1 MRVDTTDKTGYSIHV
16 RNEVYL
22 TASTSKQLTHDE
34 EITLIR
40 DRENPKSRDR
50 LVLAN
55 LGLVHKITGKFPLK
69 NASCSY
75 DDLFQEGIAGLMHG
89 IEKFEPQRGYRL
101 STYVYRWIQAYI
113 TRYYQNHGRTVRVPV
128 HMATKQQQL
137 NKGVET
143 LTRELGR
150 TPTSDEIAE
159 LFGDADH
166 VRASMMSTVS
176 LDAPMG
182 DDGDSLEDL
191 QGYDPTA
198 MSDAVLTIE
207 LAIEKIRD
215 RVSARDLD
223 IFVRKTGL
231 LGHYEHSL
239 NDLSEMHGITRA
251 RVHQIEKQ
259 VYRTMRSTILR

>member
-1 MRVDTTDKTGYSIHV
+1 
-16 RNEVYL
+16 
-22 TASTSKQLTHDE
+22 
-34 EITLIR
+34 
-40 DRENPKSRDR
+40 
-50 LVLAN
+50 
-55 LGLVHKITGKFPLK
+55 
-69 NASCSY
+69 
-75 DDLFQEGIAGLMHG
+75 MHG
-89 IEKFEPQRGYRL
+89 IEKFEAERGYRL

-143 LTRELGR
+143 LTKELGR
-150 TPTSDEIAE
+150 TPTSEEIAE

-207 LAIEKIRD
+207 LALDKVRD
-215 RVSARDLD
+215 RVSERDFD
-223 IFVRKTGL
+223 IFVRKCGL
-231 LGHYEHSL
+231 LGHAEHSL
-239 NDLSEMHGITRA
+239 NDLSEMHGVTRA
-251 RVHQIEKQ
+251 RVHQIEKS
-259 VYRTMRSTILR
+259 VFKAMRSTILR

>member
-1 MRVDTTDKTGYSIHV
+1 M
-16 RNEVYL
+16 
-22 TASTSKQLTHDE
+22 TASKTKQLTHE
-34 EITLIR
+34 EELTLIKGR
-40 DRENPKSRDR
+40 DDKRNLDR

-55 LGLVHKITGKFPLK
+55 LGLVHKIVGKFPLK

-143 LTRELGR
+143 LTKELGR

-207 LAIEKIRD
+207 LALDKVRD
-215 RVSARDLD
+215 CVSERDFD
-223 IFVRKTGL
+223 IFIRKCGL
-231 LGHYEHSL
+231 LGHPEHSL
-239 NDLSEMHGITRA
+239 NDLSEMHGVTRA
-251 RVHQIEKQ
+251 RVHQIEKT
-259 VYRTMRSTILR
+259 VFKAMRSTILR